1 MRFSHQRAAVALA
14 TSLPLILAQTSTD
27 CDPTKKSCP
36 ADIGLPASKYV
47 ADFTTAGANSSWTA
61 AAYTTIEYG
70 SDGAVFTIAK
80 EGQAPTIETDFYI
93 FFGRV
98 DVTMKAASGRGIVSS
113 IVLESDDLDEI
124 DWEFIGGDNGKVQS
138 NFYGKA
144 NTTTYDRVV
153 YHDVATPQDT
163 YHTYS
168 IDWTSE
174 RLQFLIDGSIIRTIA
189 YADPLAVYGKNY
201 PQTPMRVK
209 LGNWAG
215 GGPGQ
220 NKGTVEWAGG
230 DVDFSKGPFKMLV
243 RKVEITNNNPAC
255 SYEYGD
261 RSGSFESIKK
271 VSTGN
276 SCKAQGGSNSNS
288 TSSSTTTATASG
300 NGTTTASTTSDEGT
314 AVTDAPTVSRSV
326 APIRQTVLL
335 STTVTGSAYSTNSA
349 SVSALNSDAPTGTAD
364 STTDTTNA
372 VGSDSPAATTSS
384 GVETSTGGAST
395 NTILTAGS
403 FVGVAVGFFML

>member
-1 MRFSHQRAAVALA
+1 MRFQLFSQRAAVALA

-271 VSTGN
+271 
-276 SCKAQGGSNSNS
+276 
-288 TSSSTTTATASG
+288 
-300 NGTTTASTTSDEGT
+300 GT
-314 AVTDAPTVSRSV
+314 AVTDATTVSRSV

-349 SVSALNSDAPTGTAD
+349 SVSALNSDVPTGSAE
-364 STTDTTNA
+364 STTDTTSA